1 MERLN
6 FVDTNLQQLSENTDK
21 APRYAVDLGVCA
33 YFGGYELI
41 GEDHHCFV
49 SAAPWISEV
58 NKKEALAFMH
68 KLEELNPGA
77 KFNLLELEQIFE
89 LNKLGKEQEFQILNC
104 WTRSTYDDWHGR
116 VDGYYSLKDGRQV
129 IDRGKNITDVY
140 FVFGFF
146 PGQERPILLP

>member
-1 MERLN
+1 
-6 FVDTNLQQLSENTDK
+6 
-21 APRYAVDLGVCA
+21 
-33 YFGGYELI
+33 
-41 GEDHHCFV
+41 
-49 SAAPWISEV
+49 
-58 NKKEALAFMH
+58 MH

-140 FVFGFF
+140 FVFGFS
-146 PGQERPILLP
+146 PGQERPILLPWLKQHSKIKISLWRGYFYFIDDTHSQIANNNHPEFIFL